1 MLFNILLVLL
11 VTCFATATIP
21 TTMFAKEN
29 KYDVAD
35 VVIEN
40 ASHPEMENAS
50 AEGESEED
58 DDESYPSVGDE
69 DDGDELDKVSFD
81 PAATQEGLEFT
92 FDGLDEGD

>member
-21 TTMFAKEN
+21 TTMFANEN

-35 VVIEN
+35 VV
-40 ASHPEMENAS
+40 MENAS
-50 AEGESEED
+50 LAESESED

-92 FDGLDEGD
+92 FDGLEDGD